1 MLTALIAALA
11 LAAEPPVQKTPDA
24 APDPCAQASN
34 CRFVDVIDLTLPSG
48 KPMAMKI
55 GRQMPFLIQPNG
67 ESHLGLVPGEQV
79 VIRLGHAGE
88 PAMVLVHA
96 GHAPAAKV
104 EAPPLESD
112 TIRLTFTQM
121 PAQPATAGKAASA
134 PGMLLTVENGY
145 SRALAYHAAMVTMK
159 DVRPTD
165 VCQVGPKLA
174 SFENWPEPFPIIDL
188 SGFQLVDGDAAKLV
202 CQ

>member
-1 MLTALIAALA
+1 MLTALIVALV
-11 LAAEPPVQKTPDA
+11 LAAEPPAPGA

-55 GRQMPFLIQPNG
+55 GRQMPFFVQADG
-67 ESHLGLVPGEQV
+67 QTHLGLVPGEQV

-96 GHAPAAKV
+96 GHAPAAG
-104 EAPPLESD
+104 AQSPPVDKD
-112 TIRLTFTQM
+112 TLRLTFKQM
-121 PAQPATAGKAASA
+121 PLQTALGGPAPGA

-145 SRALAYHAAMVTMK
+145 DRVLSYHAAMITMK

-165 VCQVGPKLA
+165 VCQVGPKLV
-174 SFENWPEPFPIIDL
+174 SFENWPEAFPILDL
-188 SGFQLVDGDAAKLV
+188 SGFQLTDGDPAKLV
-202 CQ
+202 CR

>member
-11 LAAEPPVQKTPDA
+11 LAAEPPAQKAPDA
-24 APDPCAQASN
+24 ASDPCAQAAN
-34 CRFVDVIDLTLPSG
+34 CRFVDVITLTLPSG

-55 GRQMPFLIQPNG
+55 GRRMPFIIQPGG

-88 PAMVLVHA
+88 PAMMLVHA
-96 GHAPAAKV
+96 DHAPDLGAR
-104 EAPPLESD
+104 PPPVDKD
-112 TIRLTFTQM
+112 TIRLTFKQM
-121 PAQPATAGKAASA
+121 PGA

-145 SRALAYHAAMVTMK
+145 DRVLAYHAAMVTMK

-165 VCQVGPKLA
+165 VCQVGPKLL
-174 SFENWPEPFPIIDL
+174 SFENWPQPFPILDL
-188 SGFQLVDGDAAKLV
+188 SGFQLIDGDPAKLV

>member
-24 APDPCAQASN
+24 AADPCAQASN

-55 GRQMPFLIQPNG
+55 GRQMPFLIQLAG

-79 VIRLGHAGE
+79 VIRLGHGGE

-96 GHAPAAKV
+96 GPAPDAKAVQPAV
-104 EAPPLESD
+104 EAD
-112 TIRLTFTQM
+112 TIRLTFKQ
-121 PAQPATAGKAASA
+121 ATGA
-134 PGMLLTVENGY
+134 PGMMLVAENGY
-145 SRALAYHAAMVTMK
+145 GRALAYHAAKITMQ
-159 DVRPTD
+159 DVKSTD
-165 VCQVGPKLA
+165 VCAVAPKIA
-174 SFENWPEPFPIIDL
+174 SYENWPEIFPIIDL
-188 SGFQLVDGDAAKLV
+188 SGFQLVDGDPAKLV